1 LLRRIRQDSDEYQ
14 RFTDSLPDA
23 CAEVTR
29 VLRKPPC
36 GIAEDDD
43 ITSIDFG
50 EEVAELVD
58 GDAIIDKESVLH
70 RTRWDIEELDQEGLD
85 DDRDDDCNRNQNR
98 QLPKEGS
105 PALRAHEEGG
115 EESASA
121 LGLVLA
127 GVLARVLFRDCLIG
141 RSHCFCWSVFNDGW
155 NLIKDG
161 CNFSLGDCRTSR
173 WHEFL
178 SATTLTD
185 LRSLTSEISEEVE
198 LGSTNLSATNDFDLL
213 DHWCM
218 DREDSLDSDTIGDL
232 SDGEGLANARTLASD
247 DDSLEDL
254 DTALVAFDDSNVD
267 FQLISGAECRYILSQ
282 RRDINRIKDVHGNL
296 WISLEDK
303 TCSLACVSCH
313 RGG

>member
-1 LLRRIRQDSDEYQ
+1 
-14 RFTDSLPDA
+14 
-23 CAEVTR
+23 
-29 VLRKPPC
+29 
-36 GIAEDDD
+36 
-43 ITSIDFG
+43 
-50 EEVAELVD
+50 
-58 GDAIIDKESVLH
+58 
-70 RTRWDIEELDQEGLD
+70 
-85 DDRDDDCNRNQNR
+85 
-98 QLPKEGS
+98 
-105 PALRAHEEGG
+105 LRAHEEGG

-141 RSHCFCWSVFNDGW
+141 RSHCFCWSLFNDGW